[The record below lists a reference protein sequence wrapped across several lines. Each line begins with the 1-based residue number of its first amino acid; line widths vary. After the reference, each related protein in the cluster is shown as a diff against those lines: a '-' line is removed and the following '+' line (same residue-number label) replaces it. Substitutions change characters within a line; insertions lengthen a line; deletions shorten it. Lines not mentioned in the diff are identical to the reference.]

1 MDLDDEKN
9 LPKFSFESSKKS
21 RGSPSVS
28 LEEETRKEDAKKS
41 EATSHGAAGQLTG
54 TDERACQEP

>member
-1 MDLDDEKN
+1 MELNDENN

-28 LEEETRKEDAKKS
+28 LEEETRKEDA
-41 EATSHGAAGQLTG
+41 SHGAAGQLTG
-54 TDERACQEP
+54 ADERACQEP